1 MGTAWIRST
10 VASSW
15 DSVQHSPA
23 NGLLRSLSPADLSLL
38 AVDLSPWRGPSGAVL
53 YAPGDPVKWVFFPCG
68 PSLVSYRVM
77 LEDGRGVETILVGR
91 EGAVGGIVSQARLP
105 AYARAVVQF
114 PGLFYRMAAQQLEQ
128 AKASSPTLR
137 NQFARYADCMVAQMF
152 QSVACNA
159 AHTIEQRAARWLL
172 AAVDRTGDGEVPLTQ
187 EQLASLLGVGRSYIS
202 RVVQGMRARGV
213 LETRRGGVS
222 VRHMDE
228 LRRLACR
235 CNDTVRRHFDE
246 VLKGV
251 YPNDDEPRDGS
262 TGPLRPI

>member
-15 DSVQHSPA
+15 DSARNGPA
-23 NGLLRSLSPADLSLL
+23 NGLLGSLSPKDLALLVADLT
-38 AVDLSPWRGPSGAVL
+38 PWTGQPGAVL
-53 YAPGDPVKWVFFPCG
+53 YAPGDPVKSVFFPCG
-68 PSLVSYRVM
+68 PSLVSYHVM

-91 EGAVGGIVSQARLP
+91 EGAVGGIVSQGRLP

-114 PGLFYRMAAQQLEQ
+114 PGLFYRMGTQQLEQ
-128 AKASSPTLR
+128 AKAASPTLR

-159 AHTIEQRAARWLL
+159 AHTIEQRAARWLI
-172 AAVDRTGDGEVPLTQ
+172 AAMDRTGDSEVPLTQ
-187 EQLASLLGVGRSYIS
+187 EQLAAMLGVGRSYIS

-222 VRHMDE
+222 VRNMDE

-235 CNDTVRRHFDE
+235 CNETVRRHFEE

-251 YPNDDEPRDGS
+251 YPLVDATARS
-262 TGPLRPI
+262 AGPT

>member
-1 MGTAWIRST
+1 MGTAWVRST
-10 VASSW
+10 VAASW
-15 DSVQHSPA
+15 DSAKNGPA
-23 NGLLRSLSPADLSLL
+23 NGLLGSLSAEDMSLL
-38 AVDLSPWRGPSGAVL
+38 AADLTPWTGPAGAVL
-53 YAPGDPVKWVFFPCG
+53 YAPGDAVKSVFFPCG

-91 EGAVGGIVSQARLP
+91 EGAVGGIVSQGRLP

-114 PGLFYRMAAQQLEQ
+114 PGLFYRMGTQQLEQ
-128 AKASSPTLR
+128 AKAASPTLR

-159 AHTIEQRAARWLL
+159 AHTIEQRAARWLT
-172 AAVDRTGDGEVPLTQ
+172 AAMDRTGDGEVPLTQ
-187 EQLASLLGVGRSYIS
+187 EQLAAMLGVGRSYIS

-222 VRHMDE
+222 VRNMDE
-228 LRRLACR
+228 LHRLACQ
-235 CNDTVRRHFDE
+235 CNETVRRHFEE

-251 YPNDDEPRDGS
+251 YPVTDAVGGARS
-262 TGPLRPI
+262 T

>member
-1 MGTAWIRST
+1 MLAGDLAPWTGESGT
-10 VASSW
+10 
-15 DSVQHSPA
+15 
-23 NGLLRSLSPADLSLL
+23 
-38 AVDLSPWRGPSGAVL
+38 VL

-91 EGAVGGIVSQARLP
+91 EGAVGGIVSQGRVP
-105 AYARAVVQF
+105 ADAQAVVQF
-114 PGLFYRMAAQQLEQ
+114 PGLFYRMGTQQLEQ
-128 AKASSPTLR
+128 AKAASQTLR

-159 AHTIEQRAARWLL
+159 AHTIEHRAARWLI
-172 AAVDRTGDGEVPLTQ
+172 AAMDVPLTQ
-187 EQLASLLGVGRSYIS
+187 EQLASMLGVGRSYIS

-222 VRHMDE
+222 VLNMGE
-228 LRRLACR
+228 LHRLSCQ
-235 CNDTVRRHFDE
+235 CNETVRRHFQD

-251 YPNDDEPRDGS
+251 YPTDDGANGGAGS
-262 TGPLRPI
+262 AARLA